1 MRDEMA
7 DLVHPVF
14 NHGLRL
20 KERLERRE
28 HLDLPTE
35 QAALKALLQTE
46 MQARRLA
53 DFGADSLDQ
62 TSMGAARMSMTEVG
76 RRTTSTELFLGV
88 RYALACWLDEIFIG
102 DSPWSVEWNER
113 KIEEALYGTNDR
125 AWKFWEQARRSEAR
139 PGTDALEV
147 YYLCVM
153 LGFRGDLRDES
164 DKLGSWV
171 KATSGAIGKGQGQEF
186 PVPPELEPNSNVPPL
201 HGRERLQTMIL
212 FVGIFLTLVAPVVT
226 FLLVLQLGKQ

>member
-7 DLVHPVF
+7 DLIHPVL
-14 NHGLRL
+14 NYGLKL
-20 KERLERRE
+20 KDRLERRE
-28 HLDLPTE
+28 PVDLLTE

-53 DFGADSLDQ
+53 DFGADSMDQ
-62 TSMGAARMSMTEVG
+62 TSIGAARMTEVG

-125 AWKFWEQARRSEAR
+125 AWKFWEQARRAEAR

-153 LGFRGDLRDES
+153 LGFRGDLRDEP
-164 DKLGSWV
+164 DKLSGWV

-186 PVPPELEPNSNVPPL
+186 PVPPELEPTVNVPPL
-201 HGRERLQTMIL
+201 HGRERLQTMVL
-212 FVGIFLTLVAPVVT
+212 FVGIFLVLVAPIIT
-226 FLLVLQLGKQ
+226 FLLVLQLRE